1 MKLFN
6 FSKKISNPNHK
17 RGFTLLEV
25 LMVIALLSVVI
36 TFLAKNIFPQFSKG
50 KVQAAKIQMQQLE
63 GDLDRYRLD
72 CNRYPTTAQG
82 LDALLTAPSAPP
94 ACPNYDPAGYFSG
107 KQKQIKD
114 VWGGAFKYICE
125 DGVNYEIISLG
136 ADAKEG
142 GEGENADIS
151 SKSL

>member
-1 MKLFN
+1 MKTL
-6 FSKKISNPNHK
+6 SHK
-17 RGFTLLEV
+17 LAKQQGFTLLEI

-36 TFLAKNIFPQFSKG
+36 TFLAKNIFPQFSRG
-50 KVQAAKIQMQQLE
+50 KVDAAKIQMRQLD

-82 LDALLTAPSAPP
+82 LNALLQAPDVAPT
-94 ACPNYDPAGYFSG
+94 CQSYDPAGYYSG
-107 KQKQIKD
+107 KAKAIKD
-114 VWGGAFKYICE
+114 VWGGPFKYLCE
-125 DGVNYEIISLG
+125 DGINYEIISLG

-151 SKSL
+151 SKDL